1 MSTASAAPSPVSSP
15 NEVDVTG
22 GDERVV
28 VVYNC
33 TRMGLMANAPGFSLL
48 DFLRLGRFRRR

>member
-1 MSTASAAPSPVSSP
+1 MPTAGAAPSIVSSP
-15 NEVDVTG
+15 LEVDEHE
-22 GDERVV
+22 ERVV

-33 TRMGLMANAPGFSLL
+33 TRLGLTANPPGFSFL